1 MMVVAA
7 ENNPKLHLDADY
19 CKCVPSAF
27 VLPLAAV
34 YVRGS
39 STTCDRAFA
48 LEPRIGF
55 HFTVKVVSRG
65 FLIWPWWPFFPEP
78 STRYRAPSGGSKE
91 A

>member
-34 YVRGS
+34 YVRRGS
-39 STTCDRAFA
+39 LLLEVIAHLLLNRGSAFI
-48 LEPRIGF
+48 L
-55 HFTVKVVSRG
+55 
-65 FLIWPWWPFFPEP
+65 P
-78 STRYRAPSGGSKE
+78 SKSSHGAF
-91 A
+91 